1 MRENS
6 CLIFRF
12 NEKHCFMVLTEKL
25 NISVLLEW
33 ANSVLAKKLC
43 FVRKI
48 CCVVLP
54 KKTWLRDFAE
64 NFHFF
69 AISGENKNFLF
80 QQKKLFLRFGRKI
93 RFIVSAEKFFF
104 FCNLWKLIFAVLPRK
119 LIMNAVFTHSK
130 STFKWNSKYEECKV
144 YAF

>member
-54 KKTWLRDFAE
+54 KKNLVTWFCRKFS
-64 NFHFF
+64 FF
-69 AISGENKNFLF
+69 CN
-80 QQKKLFLRFGRKI
+80 FGRKQK
-93 RFIVSAEKFFF
+93 FFVSAK
-104 FCNLWKLIFAVLPRK
+104 KIIFAVWAENKIYSFCGKILFFLQFVK
-119 LIMNAVFTHSK
+119 THFCGFAEK
-130 STFKWNSKYEECKV
+130 THYECSF
-144 YAF
+144 YAFKIHF